1 MKKIYLI
8 FSLLTLFVAGAFAQS
23 ATIKG
28 KVTDNTGQGLAGA
41 TVVIQGTT
49 TGASADF
56 DGNYTFTTD
65 AGTYTLVVS
74 FVGYQTK
81 TQSITVSTGDN
92 VHNFVLGEGDVEL
105 EGLVVTGSRN
115 PNRTAVDTPVP
126 VDVIDVTEISKSS
139 GQVSLNDI
147 LNYVAPSFTS
157 QAQTVSDGTDHIDPA
172 SLRGLGPDQVLVLV
186 NGKRRHTSS
195 LINVNGTV
203 GAGSVGTDLNA
214 IPTAAIERV
223 EVLRDGAAAQYGS
236 DAIAGVI
243 NIILKRDTNKLDF
256 SVTTGANFSSLGN
269 HQDGGMDGE
278 KIQFDANYGLSLGD
292 KGGFVNFTGTIA
304 TRNPAW
310 RNATNLEQIYDVANA
325 VEDAFTSATAGSSI
339 AGMTA
344 ADYQAGA
351 AMLGTTY
358 LSTANLTLI
367 AGLPT
372 DVDGNMTDADLTIM
386 RNALNDNGRNDPDNP
401 ANIGEFQT
409 YQELD
414 DAQFAARGLERND
427 FRFKVGTAKLR
438 EGKFFGNL
446 SLPVAENTELYAF
459 GGISY
464 RQGLGFGFLREPWR
478 PKANVA
484 SNPNGFLPGIQSDIL
499 DKSFAIGLKGT
510 TDNGWNVDFSN
521 TYGANS
527 FDYTVVN
534 SANASLKGASPKDFK
549 AGGNY
554 FQQNTTNLDFSKFY
568 GDTFSGLNLALGTE
582 YRVENYQITQGA
594 ENSYLTYQDNK
605 VPTVGGQNGA
615 TNALGESLPGTSQV
629 FGGFTP
635 QNAVNEF
642 RNSIA
647 GYADVEVDFT
657 KSLLVSGAI
666 RFEDYSDFGSTFNY
680 KIASR
685 VKVTGN
691 LNVRGAYSTGFR
703 APSLHQQFFSR
714 SSTIFNANGVAE
726 EVGLFKNNSE
736 LASLLGIDKLRQET
750 SQSISLG
757 LTGNV
762 GEFSLSV
769 DAYQI
774 TIEDRIVL
782 SGKFSPTAALQPIF
796 DAAGAGKAQFLAN
809 AVDTKNTGVD
819 VVLGHKLDIGGSMS
833 LNSSFA
839 ATFSTTEITNINVP
853 SKIAAEG
860 LSGDFFDGQEEA
872 FLTIARPRTK
882 WNLTEMFTANSW
894 SVMLRLAYFGEVT
907 DPDEFAGEARVEG
920 TTVDPLAV
928 YAGKMITDLSISK
941 TFNENTTFTLGANN
955 LLDVYPDENRPGSQS
970 NASFPFSRRTSQFG
984 FMGRYVFA
992 KFSFTL

>member
-1 MKKIYLI
+1 MKKIYLTI
-8 FSLLTLFVAGAFAQS
+8 SLLTLFIAGAYAQS

-28 KVTDNTGQGLAGA
+28 KVTDETGQGLAGA

-49 TGASADF
+49 TGASVDF
-56 DGNYTFTTD
+56 DGNYAFTTD
-65 AGTYTLVVS
+65 AGTYTLIVS
-74 FVGYQTK
+74 FVGYETITK
-81 TQSITVSTGDN
+81 SVTVSAGDN
-92 VHNFVLGEGDVEL
+92 VQNFKLGEGDLQL

-126 VDVIDVTEISKSS
+126 VDVIDVNEIAKSS

-172 SLRGLGPDQVLVLV
+172 SLRGLGPDQVLVLI

-243 NIILKRDTNKLDF
+243 NIILKKGTDKLDF
-256 SVTTGANFSSLGN
+256 SVSTGANMSSLGN

-278 KIQFDANYGLSLGD
+278 RIQFDANYGLSLGD
-292 KGGFVNFTGTIA
+292 KGGFINFTGTIA

-325 VEDAFTSATAGSSI
+325 VEQAYIAQNGGSI
-339 AGMTA
+339 ASMTT

-351 AMLGTTY
+351 ALLGTNY
-358 LSTANLTLI
+358 LSGADQAAI
-367 AGLPT
+367 AALDPNSGTFDTDLGALLP
-372 DVDGNMTDADLTIM
+372 
-386 RNALNDNGRNDPDNP
+386 NGGTGQF
-401 ANIGEFQT
+401 AT

-427 FRFKVGTAKLR
+427 FRFKVGTAELR
-438 EGKFFGNL
+438 EGKFFANM
-446 SLPVAENTELYAF
+446 SLPLSENAEFYSF

-499 DKSFAIGLKGT
+499 DKSFAIGLKGKT
-510 TDNGWNVDFSN
+510 QNGWNVDFSN

-534 SANASLKGASPKDFK
+534 SANASLKGSSPRDFE
-549 AGGNY
+549 AGSNI

-568 GDTFSGLNLALGTE
+568 NDTFNGLNMAFGAE
-582 YRVENYQITQGA
+582 YRVENYQIIAGA
-594 ENSYLTYQDNK
+594 ENSYLTYDNNK
-605 VPTVGGQNGA
+605 VPTVGGVGGA

-629 FGGFTP
+629 YAGFTP
-635 QNAVNEF
+635 QNAVNKY

-647 GYADVEVDFT
+647 GYADLEVDFT
-657 KSLLVSGAI
+657 DWLLISFAA
-666 RFEDYSDFGSTFNY
+666 RYEDFSDFGNTFNY
-680 KIASR
+680 KLATR
-685 VKVTGN
+685 VKATDN
-691 LNVRGAYSTGFR
+691 INFRGAYSTGFR

-714 SSTIFNANGVAE
+714 SSTIFNASGVAE
-726 EVGLFKNNSE
+726 EVGLFRNDSE
-736 LASLLGIDKLRQET
+736 LANLLGIDKLKQET
-750 SQSISLG
+750 SESMSLG
-757 LTGNV
+757 ATANV
-762 GEFSLSV
+762 GAFSLTV

-782 SGKFSPTAALQPIF
+782 SGKFTDGGDPVLTAIF
-796 DAAGAGKAQFLAN
+796 AAAGADKAQFLAN
-809 AVDTKNTGVD
+809 AVDTKNTGID
-819 VVLGHKLDIGGSMS
+819 IVLGHKLDIGSNMS

-839 ATFSTTEITNINVP
+839 ATFSTVEITNVNVP
-853 SKIAAEG
+853 DKIAAAG
-860 LSGDFFDGQEEA
+860 LSRDFFDGQEEA

-882 WNLTEMFTANSW
+882 WNLTEMFTVDSW

-907 DPDEFAGEARVEG
+907 DPDDFAGNPEG
-920 TTVDPLAV
+920 YTVDPLAV
-928 YAGKMITDLSISK
+928 YAGKLITDLSVSK
-941 TFNENTTFTLGANN
+941 TFNESTTITLGANN

-970 NASFPFSRRTSQFG
+970 NASFPYSRRTSQFG

-992 KFSFTL
+992 RVSFTL